1 MRSPGQQIMANLLQP
16 TNQRSAQIKRGEVNV
31 VSCPSRQTIDEVHRI
46 GIPTT
51 LFCASLA
58 QQEVQRVS
66 LPGNEDSQYYRWHN
80 NSDQDQN
87 CRGQTCQIP
96 ALDAALDP

>member
-1 MRSPGQQIMANLLQP
+1 MANLLQP
-16 TNQRSAQIKRGEVNV
+16 TNQRSAHIKRGEVNV
-31 VSCPSRQTIDEVHRI
+31 VSRPSRKTVEKVHRI

-58 QQEVQRVS
+58 QEVQRVS

-80 NSDQDQN
+80 NSNKDQKS
-87 CRGQTCQIP
+87 RGQTCQIP
-96 ALDAALDP
+96 ALDAVLDP